1 MFGLFKRKKTAEE
14 RYREDLERR
23 KRETVRDGCPD
34 AGFALTVEDVFTI
47 HGRGTVV
54 TGRVARGS
62 IAVGDRV
69 LLQGKNGTMTAQ
81 VDGIEALR
89 RILDSA
95 SEGDNVGILLR
106 GVGRGQVE
114 PGDVLR
120 G

>member
-14 RYREDLERR
+14 RYLEDLERR
-23 KRETVRDGCPD
+23 KRETGGSGRPD

-47 HGRGTVV
+47 HGRGAVV
-54 TGRVARGS
+54 TGRVARGKIS
-62 IAVGDRV
+62 VGDCV
-69 LLQGKNGTMTAQ
+69 LIQGKNGTLTAQ

-95 SEGDNVGILLR
+95 SEGDTVGILLH
-106 GVGRGQVE
+106 GVGREQVA

-120 G
+120 R